1 MLKTLLYF
9 LITVAS
15 IWAIDSINI
24 TNIFKKNKYY
34 QARVLYL
41 FIALSISYLVTNF
54 LYDFFLFSKFM

>member
-9 LITVAS
+9 FITVAS